1 MSEKRLSRRELT
13 RRNKKRNKTRKS
25 FRTLMIIAVTALFLY
40 ITGLY
45 GASLAYFGDF
55 ISGGMMLLEIGGGY
69 PVEGDYSRL
78 IQAQPMGTGLRV
90 LDADNLTVYSPTG
103 KRVFTYSHSMTNP
116 VITSSGTRVLLY
128 DLNDTSLK
136 VANGHNV
143 LFQQDMS
150 GNIIHA
156 CISGSN
162 RVAVTTRSSGYN
174 GEVTVYNYNM
184 NPRFVWYCAEAFPI
198 YSSFSDNGK
207 TLAVTAV
214 QTDGGLLYSYI
225 YIIDVAGGEEK
236 YSIDSSDYPLTTKF
250 LDNNRLLIAYTGK
263 LVIWDI
269 KNNRQKREYS
279 YPTGSMWSLE
289 VKSPYIAVAYGGYEL
304 SGNGGLSLL
313 ADDLTEKFA
322 VSLTDGIKDISIS
335 QSRVFALGNENLY
348 EYDYSANL
356 VNTTPTGSLT
366 KALVDYSG
374 TMMIS
379 STHIKKVE
387 STRSR

>member
-13 RRNKKRNKTRKS
+13 RRNKKRSKNRKS
-25 FRTLMIIAVTALFLY
+25 FRNLMIIIITAMFLY

-55 ISGGMMLLEIGGGY
+55 ISGGMMLFEIGGGY

-78 IQAQPMGTGLRV
+78 LQAQPMGTGLRV

-103 KRVFTYSHSMTNP
+103 KGVFTYSHSMTNP
-116 VITSSGTRVLLY
+116 VIASSGTRVLLY

-143 LFQQDMS
+143 LFQQDMG

-184 NPRFVWYCAEAFPI
+184 NPRFTWYCAQAFPI
-198 YSSFSDNGK
+198 YSSFSGNGK

-225 YIIDVAGGEEK
+225 YVIDVGGGEEK
-236 YSIDSSDYPLTTKF
+236 YVIESADYPLTTRF

-269 KNNRQKREYS
+269 KNNLQKREYT
-279 YPTGSMWSLE
+279 YPTGSLWSVA
-289 VKSPYIAVAYGGYEL
+289 VKSPYIAVAYGGYEMA
-304 SGNGGLSLL
+304 GDGGLTLL
-313 ADDLTEKFA
+313 TDDLTEKFS
-322 VSLTDGIKDISIS
+322 VSLTEGIRDISIS
-335 QSRVFALGNENLY
+335 QSRVFALGSENLY
-348 EYDYSANL
+348 EFDYSANL

-374 TMMIS
+374 TMMIT
-379 STHIKKVE
+379 STQIKKVE
-387 STRSR
+387 STRSK